1 MLVPIRTLLGDSRLN
16 ILPHEND
23 YSNAEANEAPEHDPF
38 RILIVK
44 YKKLGSL

>member
-23 YSNAEANEAPEHDPF
+23 YSNVEANKAPQHDPLS
-38 RILIVK
+38 ILIIK
-44 YKKLGSL
+44 YKKLSSL